1 MRTPS
6 TVTIK
11 GHATI
16 GQKVVLPFEERS
28 RYLFSNGQVTF
39 PQKVTLP
46 ASNGHGAFRFPAL
59 PWIEEYSDALK
70 QRVYQGELFKPQ
82 TYPPNLTQER
92 PANFYSMHTRKCIQ
106 FTRPRASN
114 ALVAVHSMHSTVCIQ
129 CTRRRA
135 SNALNA
141 VH

>member
-1 MRTPS
+1 MRTPRK
-6 TVTIK
+6 VTIQ

-59 PWIEEYSDALK
+59 PWIAEYSDDPK
-70 QRVYQGELFKPQ
+70 QRVYQGGALQ
-82 TYPPNLTQER
+82 
-92 PANFYSMHTRKCIQ
+92 
-106 FTRPRASN
+106 ASN
-114 ALVAVHSMHSTVCIQ
+114 P
-129 CTRRRA
+129 TRQT
-135 SNALNA
+135 
-141 VH
+141 